1 MTAYFYRLPR
11 TPYIAFYVRVMLTP
25 QAQERE
31 EVLLKYATE
40 KSIETTEIPLEE
52 VGNLNSD
59 ILFTNTNFRDG
70 EKSN

>member
-1 MTAYFYRLPR
+1 
-11 TPYIAFYVRVMLTP
+11 MLTP

-52 VGNLNSD
+52 VG
-59 ILFTNTNFRDG
+59 T
-70 EKSN
+70 

>member
-1 MTAYFYRLPR
+1 
-11 TPYIAFYVRVMLTP
+11 MLTP

-59 ILFTNTNFRDG
+59 ILFRNTNFRDG

>member
-1 MTAYFYRLPR
+1 MVVFGLDPPTFIGITQNPLILR
-11 TPYIAFYVRVMLTP
+11 FYVRVMLTP

-52 VGNLNSD
+52 VGN
-59 ILFTNTNFRDG
+59 
-70 EKSN
+70 